1 MFLIGVISSIIAAVL
16 QGLNYAITKS
26 CQDTYHIYGFR
37 MLIAEQLAI
46 AFIVFWPFTFF
57 KYYEFFEWRIILGLL
72 EINIPFLM
80 AQYFMIMALRSS
92 DASIVSPLLVLK
104 IPILTAIS
112 LILFHDSFELHQY
125 FAITAILLLSWV
137 FSSLSGQIRIRA
149 LIFIFAACFCYVL
162 ADIATVTL
170 AKTFKAPPIEQAI
183 ILNIY
188 NYIAALV
195 FFIPCA
201 FIKKVKL
208 NDMYNCKYVAITWI
222 VSSTLMVIAFN
233 LSGVVSG
240 NIIQSLR
247 GAFGI
252 VIVMMFFKD
261 QIIDHKTKWQTKV
274 TLSLLMT
281 LSVVCFYI

>member
-16 QGLNYAITKS
+16 QGLNYAITKN
-26 CQDTYHIYGFR
+26 CQDAYHIYGFR

-46 AFIVFWPFTFF
+46 AFIVFWPFVFF
-57 KYYEFFEWRIILGLL
+57 KYYEFFEWQIILGLL
-72 EINIPFLM
+72 EINIPFLL
-80 AQYFMIMALRSS
+80 AQYCMIMALRSS

-112 LILFHDSFELHQY
+112 LVVFHDSFELHQY
-125 FAITAILLLSWV
+125 FAIAAILLLSWI

-149 LIFIFAACFCYVL
+149 LIFIFAACLCYVL
-162 ADIATVTL
+162 ADIATVML
-170 AKTFKAPPIEQAI
+170 AKTFDAPPIEQAI

-208 NDMYNCKYVAITWI
+208 NDMYNCKYVALTWI

-247 GAFGI
+247 GVFGI
-252 VIVMMFFKD
+252 IIVMMFFKA
-261 QIIDHKTKWQTKV
+261 QIVDHKTKWQTKV

-281 LSVVCFYI
+281 LSVVCFYL

>member
-16 QGLNYAITKS
+16 QGLTYAITKN
-26 CQDTYHIYGFR
+26 CQDAYRIYGFK
-37 MLIAEQLAI
+37 MLIAEQLAM
-46 AFIVFWPFTFF
+46 AFIVFWPFVLFR
-57 KYYEFFEWRIILGLL
+57 YYEFFEWRLIVGLL
-72 EINIPFLM
+72 EINIPFLL
-80 AQYFMIMALRSS
+80 AQYFMIMALRAS

-112 LILFHDSFELHQY
+112 LILFHDSFELLQY
-125 FAITAILLLSWV
+125 FAIAAILLLSWI

-149 LIFIFAACFCYVL
+149 LIFIIATCFCYVL
-162 ADIATVTL
+162 ADIATVMLT
-170 AKTFKAPPIEQAI
+170 KTFAAPPIEQAI
-183 ILNIY
+183 ILNCY
-188 NYIAALV
+188 NYIAALI

-201 FIKKVKL
+201 FIKKVKF
-208 NDMYNCKYVAITWI
+208 NDVYHCKYVALTWI

-252 VIVMMFFKD
+252 VIVMLFFKD

>member
-149 LIFIFAACFCYVL
+149 LI
-162 ADIATVTL
+162 